1 MIGYLRGKVASLSPD
16 YCLLDV
22 HGVGYRV
29 FVADSTRQKLRRGE
43 EMQLFTYMSVREDAI
58 LLYGFA
64 TEEEHELFL
73 HLIAV
78 SGIGPKVA
86 LGILSS
92 ITVEGLCRAI
102 QQKQASVLTKLP
114 GIGKKSA
121 ERLILEL
128 KDKLAFAGGEE
139 AGETI
144 LPSEEVGEGATAEA
158 IAALLSLGYAQA
170 EIAPAIR
177 REAKEGMTTEAIIKA
192 VLKSLARVGM

>member
-1 MIGYLRGKVASLSPD
+1 MIGYLRGKVACLYADS
-16 YCLLDV
+16 CLLDV

-29 FVADSTRQKLRRGE
+29 FIAGATRQKLRRGE
-43 EMQLFTYMSVREDAI
+43 DAQLFTYMSVREDAI

-64 TEEEHELFL
+64 TEEEHDLFL
-73 HLIAV
+73 QLIAV

-92 ITVEGLCRAI
+92 ITVESLCRVI
-102 QQKQASVLTKLP
+102 QQKQFSVLTKLP

-128 KDKLAFAGGEE
+128 KDKLAFAGGESE
-139 AGETI
+139 DGLVPNIEIGE
-144 LPSEEVGEGATAEA
+144 EATAEA
-158 IAALLSLGYAQA
+158 VAALLSLGYAQA

-177 REAKEGMTTEAIIKA
+177 REARKGMTTEAIIKA
-192 VLKSLARVGM
+192 VLQSLGRA